1 MDKKSKICTAII
13 SLSVLVIGFSSAET
27 VANMHNLA
35 SLKTEVRGLDKQV
48 AKSKKDYSAKKER
61 VTNQAMAQALNS
73 KDPALNTVAKQN
85 SNYAKVTEASTE
97 FFKTYYTWNN
107 SEQYHNRANVLGN
120 LITPEIRNDK
130 KVFDE
135 GQDSTG
141 KDNLVK
147 GSGLQ
152 SKFDDVKAYLAQSDS
167 STVSALVKVKNKSWL
182 KGYQDQYGTQVHYY
196 ELTYDLKTNKISSLK
211 LVLSLNNDSE
221 DDDAE

>member
-1 MDKKSKICTAII
+1 MDKKSNICIAII
-13 SLSVLVIGFSSAET
+13 SLSILVIGFSSAQT

-120 LITPEIRNDK
+120 LITPEIRTDK

-135 GQDSTG
+135 GKDSTG
-141 KDNLVK
+141 KDLIK

-152 SKFDDVKAYLAQSDS
+152 SQFDSEQAYLTQSDS
-167 STVSALVKVKNKSWL
+167 STVSALVKVKNKSWF
-182 KGYQDQYGTQVHYY
+182 KGNQDQYGTQVHYY